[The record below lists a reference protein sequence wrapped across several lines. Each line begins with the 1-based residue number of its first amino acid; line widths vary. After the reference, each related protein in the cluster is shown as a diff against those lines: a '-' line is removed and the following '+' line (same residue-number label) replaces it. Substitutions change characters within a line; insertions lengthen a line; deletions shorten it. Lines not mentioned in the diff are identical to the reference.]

1 MLSGARRVTDEL
13 AAAAAQSADEARLA
27 DASGRFVDYYN
38 THMAMRK
45 TDAQEI
51 IAKYIPADE
60 YWSATA
66 DVTSETVALEKR
78 LYESLPLSAAT

>member
-1 MLSGARRVTDEL
+1 
-13 AAAAAQSADEARLA
+13 
-27 DASGRFVDYYN
+27 
-38 THMAMRK
+38 MRK